1 MSSGETQYDVDDDLF
16 WTPPEG
22 IPGHAG
28 TPIPSDLDFF
38 EPPPEEIGEIV
49 SAWSSLSTDKEP
61 MGPTLR
67 WILAFVIGVGGWL
80 GGTLLFRMFDVR
92 DDFAANALGGL
103 IGVIGLLVVLAV
115 TRFKHTCSYV
125 GTKGV
130 LTATLKGGRFRTPSI
145 QQFLF
150 DEAEKLF
157 TSQTRHYYNGV
168 YTGTSYD
175 YRWADVGNRTQ
186 FQLKGTYQAKDGNPK
201 PKDPFHLA
209 MSAEM
214 AWSQYLLD
222 GMQEEL
228 EREGCVEFPVN
239 KSDLVRVG
247 PGFLEFVLKG
257 APTRVEAAD
266 IKELSISDGTFN
278 IKTHDAKWFG
288 SKGKYRFNYGR
299 MGNAKLFVFSLERLL
314 GVRFG

>member
-103 IGVIGLLVVLAV
+103 IGVIGLLVVLA
-115 TRFKHTCSYV
+115 
-125 GTKGV
+125 
-130 LTATLKGGRFRTPSI
+130 
-145 QQFLF
+145 
-150 DEAEKLF
+150 AEKLF